1 MECVG
6 TGCKQNARVDCD
18 LEIKMQNLPCFD
30 KNLCFGVLEGLRCG
44 EFVFLTLGN
53 MQNLFEMFTNF
64 GFNRYKSYGDF
75 AS

>member
-30 KNLCFGVLEGLRCG
+30 KNLCFGVLEGLRTCKL
-44 EFVFLTLGN
+44 VFL
-53 MQNLFEMFTNF
+53 
-64 GFNRYKSYGDF
+64 
-75 AS
+75 A